1 MKAYSVRVYEKWDKD
16 HDRPDIPCMF
26 AEFHFRRKPRW
37 DMLKKAL
44 ENEIAG
50 MAAVLTGKHIPEID
64 YNSVSSRKDWY
75 QTLVDHCPCGKYDP
89 PKREIGNHKAIRIR
103 TIEVLP

>member
-1 MKAYSVRVYEKWDKD
+1 MKAFNVKIYEKWDKD
-16 HDRPDIPCMF
+16 RERPEFPCMY

-44 ENEIAG
+44 EAEIAG
-50 MAAVLTGKHIPEID
+50 MIEVLTGKHVDGID
-64 YNSVSSRKDWY
+64 YNVMSLRKDWY

-89 PKREIGNHKAIRIR
+89 PKREIGNHRMIKIRQ
-103 TIEVLP
+103 IEVLP